1 MIKWWSQISKK
12 LFFLNITAKRN
23 IVVKKKQLMQKTI
36 ILIFS
41 VQSSKIKI
49 LITLNYFLAEAEG
62 FFSLLWSLYY
72 LRVWE

>member
-1 MIKWWSQISKK
+1 
-12 LFFLNITAKRN
+12 
-23 IVVKKKQLMQKTI
+23 MQKNI

-62 FFSLLWSLYY
+62 FFPCCG
-72 LRVWE
+72 VFTI

>member
-1 MIKWWSQISKK
+1 
-12 LFFLNITAKRN
+12 
-23 IVVKKKQLMQKTI
+23 MQKTI

-62 FFSLLWSLYY
+62 FFSLLWSIYY